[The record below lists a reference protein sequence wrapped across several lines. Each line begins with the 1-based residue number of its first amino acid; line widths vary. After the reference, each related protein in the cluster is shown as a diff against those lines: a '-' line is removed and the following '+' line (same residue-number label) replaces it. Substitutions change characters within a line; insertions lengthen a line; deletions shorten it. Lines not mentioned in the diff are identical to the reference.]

1 MGVIKDFKNIDSSV
15 IKIMKN
21 GYKFSFLLAIFSSY
35 ILFLYT
41 YNPISHIWFESG
53 ILLLKVSI
61 TAFVSFLS
69 FGFVFDKIKKGW

>member
-1 MGVIKDFKNIDSSV
+1 MSIIKYFKNIDSSI

-41 YNPISHIWFESG
+41 YNPISHVWFESG
-53 ILLLKVSI
+53 ILLLKTSI
-61 TAFVSFLS
+61 TAFVAFLS
-69 FGFVFDKIKKGW
+69 LGFVFDKIKKGW